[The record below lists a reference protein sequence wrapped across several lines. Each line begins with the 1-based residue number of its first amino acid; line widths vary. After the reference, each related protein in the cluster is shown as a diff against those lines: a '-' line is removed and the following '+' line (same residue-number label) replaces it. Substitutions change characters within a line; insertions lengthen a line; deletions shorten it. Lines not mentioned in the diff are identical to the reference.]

1 MSKLKFE
8 SVPFLVILV
17 LLLLNVRG
25 CGGQS
30 LSSKLI
36 LKAKKQIPIPKE
48 HVYITFLTPWIL
60 FVGILGFQSITLHCK
75 TPCNLVHKNMCVKAY
90 CTCMLK
96 AEIMVQNECLIK
108 NHLYSTTI

>member
-1 MSKLKFE
+1 MSKLKFK

-36 LKAKKQIPIPKE
+36 LKVKKQIPIPKE
-48 HVYITFLTPWIL
+48 HVYITFFPPWIF
-60 FVGILGFQSITLHCK
+60 FVGILGFQSLTKHYGG
-75 TPCNLVHKNMCVKAY
+75 PCMIAHVKG
-90 CTCMLK
+90 T
-96 AEIMVQNECLIK
+96 NEKKIFSLSNIFM
-108 NHLYSTTI
+108 